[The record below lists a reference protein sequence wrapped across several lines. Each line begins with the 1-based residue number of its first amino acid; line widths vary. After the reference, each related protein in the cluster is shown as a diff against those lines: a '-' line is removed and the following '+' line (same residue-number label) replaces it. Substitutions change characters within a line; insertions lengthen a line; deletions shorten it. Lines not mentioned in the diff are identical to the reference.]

1 MTRQFDLPGLS
12 DSAVD
17 LVGALN
23 DVDLLAAILGSTK
36 TVAQSLI
43 REFGSLPETIA
54 APASRLA
61 AHGLDRS
68 ATTRLK
74 AVQASIVRVLRGE
87 IAKRP
92 VLTSWSTVL
101 DYLRAAMAF
110 GDREQFRIL
119 FLDKRNML
127 IADEVQQVG
136 TVDHV
141 PVYPR
146 EVMRR
151 ALEVHG
157 NAAIARS
164 ISPASCT
171 LTGITSIPSDGATA
185 WIAPNWP
192 IPWGMAGSRRTAA
205 RITRGAIS
213 LSSSSHFA
221 PIAYSTTCANPV
233 ALPPGRA
240 KLATHPAPTGSGV

>member
-74 AVQASIVRVLRGE
+74 AVQASIVRVVRGE

-151 ALEVHG
+151 TLEL
-157 NAAIARS
+157 R
-164 ISPASCT
+164 
-171 LTGITSIPSDGATA
+171 ATA
-185 WIAPNWP
+185 ILLVHNHPSGNPTPSHAD
-192 IPWGMAGSRRTAA
+192 IQMTQAIIDAGKVFGICVQDHIIVGKEGHSSFK
-205 RITRGAIS
+205 S
-213 LSSSSHFA
+213 LRL
-221 PIAYSTTCANPV
+221 I
-233 ALPPGRA
+233 
-240 KLATHPAPTGSGV
+240 